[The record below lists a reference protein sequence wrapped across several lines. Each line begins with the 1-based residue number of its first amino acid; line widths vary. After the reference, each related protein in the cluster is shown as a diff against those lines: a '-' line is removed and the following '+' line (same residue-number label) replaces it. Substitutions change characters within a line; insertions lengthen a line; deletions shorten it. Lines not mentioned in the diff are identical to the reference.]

1 MHPRRSCLAVFDG
14 NRERQRARETENDR
28 ERQLE
33 RDREEAV
40 IKIVTRQS
48 NRRRRGGG
56 QHWKLRAKFCGKY
69 LVLILPGEALKLF
82 VVSLL
87 SRLHFYHSPT
97 LLDIC
102 YPLPPAK
109 PYPTLPY
116 PSTTPSHAFVP
127 FDNLTFTAA
136 NPRLLLPAMA
146 IYLLFLPFLCLL
158 HHFSLSLSHSLHLL
172 LRSYTT

>member
-1 MHPRRSCLAVFDG
+1 MHPWRSCLAVFDG
-14 NRERQRARETENDR
+14 NRERQRARERENDR

-48 NRRRRGGG
+48 NRRVGGG

-102 YPLPPAK
+102 YPLPPA
-109 PYPTLPY
+109 PCPLPNPTLPY
-116 PSTTPSHAFVP
+116 PTLVLPLVMPSFR
-127 FDNLTFTAA
+127 LT
-136 NPRLLLPAMA
+136 
-146 IYLLFLPFLCLL
+146 I
-158 HHFSLSLSHSLHLL
+158 
-172 LRSYTT
+172 